1 MENDDKIK
9 KHFEE
14 THSLFRE
21 ILNNINSE
29 QNKTEENNKLTEKIL
44 EHLAQINQEIKGIN
58 NEIGLIMDKKI
69 QKKAQGE
76 IILPL
81 STVRNLAAY
90 IEKNVQETRNDVEEQ
105 KKQIGIFNKQVNSI
119 INFIAK

>member
-9 KHFEE
+9 KHFVE
-14 THSLFRE
+14 TNSLFSE

-69 QKKAQGE
+69 QKKAQRD

-81 STVRNLAAY
+81 NTVKTLAAC
-90 IEKNVQETRNDVEEQ
+90 IDKNVQETRNDVEEQ
-105 KKQIGIFNKQVNSI
+105 KKHINIFNNKVNSI

>member
-9 KHFEE
+9 KHFVE
-14 THSLFRE
+14 TNSLFSE

-69 QKKAQGE
+69 QKKAQGD

-81 STVRNLAAY
+81 NTVKTLAAC
-90 IEKNVQETRNDVEEQ
+90 IDKNVQETKNDVEDQ
-105 KKQIGIFNKQVNSI
+105 KKQINIFNNKVNSI

>member
-1 MENDDKIK
+1 
-9 KHFEE
+9 
-14 THSLFRE
+14 
-21 ILNNINSE
+21 
-29 QNKTEENNKLTEKIL
+29 
-44 EHLAQINQEIKGIN
+44 
-58 NEIGLIMDKKI
+58 MDKKI

-81 STVRNLAAY
+81 KTVKNLAAC

-105 KKQIGIFNKQVNSI
+105 KNQIKNFNKKVNSI

>member
-9 KHFEE
+9 KHFVE
-14 THSLFRE
+14 TNSLFSE

-44 EHLAQINQEIKGIN
+44 EHLDQINQEIKGIN

-69 QKKAQGE
+69 QKKAQGD

-81 STVRNLAAY
+81 NTVKTLVAC
-90 IEKNVQETRNDVEEQ
+90 IDKNVQETKNDVEEQ
-105 KKQIGIFNKQVNSI
+105 KKQINIFNNKVNSI

>member
-9 KHFEE
+9 KHFVE
-14 THSLFRE
+14 TNSLFSE

-69 QKKAQGE
+69 QKKAQGD

-81 STVRNLAAY
+81 NTVKTLAVC
-90 IEKNVQETRNDVEEQ
+90 IDKNVQETKNDVEEQ
-105 KKQIGIFNKQVNSI
+105 KKQINIFNNKVNSI

>member
-1 MENDDKIK
+1 
-9 KHFEE
+9 
-14 THSLFRE
+14 
-21 ILNNINSE
+21 
-29 QNKTEENNKLTEKIL
+29 
-44 EHLAQINQEIKGIN
+44 
-58 NEIGLIMDKKI
+58 MDKKI

-105 KKQIGIFNKQVNSI
+105 KKQINIFNNKVNSI

>member
-9 KHFEE
+9 KHFKE
-14 THSLFRE
+14 TYSLFRE

-69 QKKAQGE
+69 QKKAQRD

-81 STVRNLAAY
+81 NTVKTLAAS
-90 IEKNVQETRNDVEEQ
+90 IDKNVQETRNDVEEQ
-105 KKQIGIFNKQVNSI
+105 KKQINIFNNKVNSI

>member
-9 KHFEE
+9 KHFVE
-14 THSLFRE
+14 TNSLFSE

-69 QKKAQGE
+69 QKKAQRD

-81 STVRNLAAY
+81 NTVKTLAAC
-90 IEKNVQETRNDVEEQ
+90 IDKNVQETRNDVEEQ
-105 KKQIGIFNKQVNSI
+105 KKQISIFNKQVNSI

>member
-14 THSLFRE
+14 TRSLFRE

-69 QKKAQGE
+69 QKKAQGD

-81 STVRNLAAY
+81 DTVKNLAAC
-90 IEKNVQETRNDVEEQ
+90 IDKNVQETRNDVEEQ
-105 KKQIGIFNKQVNSI
+105 KKQINIFNNKVNSI